1 MNTLAAGLQLSSPS
15 EVLFAATV
23 VSAPRF
29 FYGSRTHAMHEAF
42 NVCSDNDSRVEIVDN
57 VALAPQV
64 PVVVGDRIA
73 VQGELVPQ
81 TRYGPLVHW
90 THHDPDHRH
99 QDGFIDLRGTRYA

>member
-1 MNTLAAGLQLSSPS
+1 MNTLAAGLRLPSPS
-15 EVLFAATV
+15 EVRFAGTV
-23 VSAPRF
+23 VSAPHF

-42 NVCSDNDSRVEIVDN
+42 NVRGDNGSRVEIVDN

-73 VQGELVPQ
+73 VQGELVPE

-99 QDGFIDLRGTRYA
+99 PDGFIDLRGTQYA